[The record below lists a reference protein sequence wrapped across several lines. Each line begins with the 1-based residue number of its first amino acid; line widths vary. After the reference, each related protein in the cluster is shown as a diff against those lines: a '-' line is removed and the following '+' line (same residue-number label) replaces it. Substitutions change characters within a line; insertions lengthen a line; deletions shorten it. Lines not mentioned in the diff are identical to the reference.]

1 MNLAPDRRS
10 LRVDLTYAHVPSSSA
25 ECRMAL
31 NGFKSGEAIL
41 GSIVAPSGGGNKAAA
56 EESFRVALTAVKIW
70 AARRKVYGTVLGFL
84 GGISTAVMT
93 AREVY

>member
-1 MNLAPDRRS
+1 
-10 LRVDLTYAHVPSSSA
+10 
-25 ECRMAL
+25 MAL

-93 AREVY
+93 AREV